1 VNGKGSTR
9 RPQQVT
15 DQEMVERWAATFGED
30 AVDLRTDRAGEPR
43 VTANDIIRLFERGTR
58 A

>member
-30 AVDLRTDRAGEPR
+30 AVDLQTDRADEPR
-43 VTANDIIRLFERGTR
+43 VTAHDIIRLFERHK
-58 A
+58 